1 MSLDKEKNT
10 QDSNSKLEIANKIA
24 SQSKKVAKTYEN
36 IEDSFLRLFRWF
48 SSWIDRA
55 LFNPRYGKIV
65 SLILAILIYLTVNF
79 NSESSLFATTLQ
91 SSKPLNNL
99 SVQALYN

>member
-36 IEDSFLRLFRWF
+36 IEDSFLYKLITVFE
-48 SSWIDRA
+48 IKA
-55 LFNPRYGKIV
+55 GYKKRYDK
-65 SLILAILIYLTVNF
+65 
-79 NSESSLFATTLQ
+79 
-91 SSKPLNNL
+91 
-99 SVQALYN
+99 